1 MPSLFETTRQMIV
14 TSFMAL
20 PLMMI
25 AFTLFVGL
33 GIGNIG
39 LIILLLGQILLVPAA
54 SMLLHLVT
62 GSFFTINSRDI
73 CNLVPSAN
81 KYGFVPSAPSFWM
94 AEVLFFMSY
103 LIRNAYTIY
112 NQDAVTGASDVKVQN
127 RKDRLYTSMVIGIL
141 ITLLFVYL
149 RYSFT
154 GCETMA
160 GVAISALV
168 FVPLGIYWYD
178 FAALCGAKNA
188 DVFGI
193 SASILPKGSDKTQV
207 CIKV

>member
-1 MPSLFETTRQMIV
+1 MIV

-103 LIRNAYTIY
+103 LIRNAYVLY

>member
-1 MPSLFETTRQMIV
+1 
-14 TSFMAL
+14 MAL

-33 GIGNIG
+33 GIGNMG
-39 LIILLLGQILLVPAA
+39 LIILLLGQILVVPVA
-54 SMLLHLVT
+54 SMLLHFVT
-62 GSFFTINSRDI
+62 GSYFTISSRDI
-73 CNLVPSAN
+73 CNLVPSAS
-81 KYGFVPSAPSFWM
+81 KYGFIPSTPSFWM

-112 NQDAVTGASDVKVQN
+112 NQDAEIGAPDVKVRN

-154 GCETMA
+154 GCETMV
-160 GVAISALV
+160 GVAVSALV

-188 DVFGI
+188 DIFGI

-207 CIKV
+207 CIKA

>member
-1 MPSLFETTRQMIV
+1 MIV

-25 AFTLFVGL
+25 AFTLFIGL

-39 LIILLLGQILLVPAA
+39 LIILLLGQIFLVPVT
-54 SMLLHLVT
+54 SMLIHFVT
-62 GSFFTINSRDI
+62 GSYFTINSRDI

-81 KYGFVPSAPSFWM
+81 KYGFIPSAPSFWM

-112 NQDAVTGASDVKVQN
+112 NQDAVTGASDAKVRN

-154 GCETMA
+154 GCETMV
-160 GVAISALV
+160 GITVSALV

-188 DVFGI
+188 DIFGI
-193 SASILPKGSDKTQV
+193 SASILPKGSNKTQV